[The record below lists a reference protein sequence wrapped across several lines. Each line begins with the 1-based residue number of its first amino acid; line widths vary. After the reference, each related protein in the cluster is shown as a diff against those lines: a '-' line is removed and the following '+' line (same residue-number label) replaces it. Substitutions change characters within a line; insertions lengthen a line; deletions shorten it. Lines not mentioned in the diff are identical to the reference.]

1 MRKLVALPLAAVVVV
16 ACAIYYYTA
25 GPPRLSV
32 ESVRWIENME
42 TLEFIVVHRF
52 GRAIDSDC
60 IHIYATFTDMV
71 WESCGFGAP
80 VRLHPGDNI
89 FVWVRLQIP
98 YPWKRA
104 RVERVHIM
112 IILHWNEHAE
122 KLVDDWFP
130 VEVV

>member
-1 MRKLVALPLAAVVVV
+1 MWKLVAVLLAAVVVV

-25 GPPRLSV
+25 EPPRLSV
-32 ESVRWIENME
+32 ESVRWIENTE
-42 TLEFIVVHRF
+42 TLEFNVVHRG

-60 IHIYATFTDMV
+60 IHIYATFDDML

-80 VRLHPGDNI
+80 ARLHPGDNM
-89 FVWVRLQIP
+89 FVWVRLQSP
-98 YPWKRA
+98 DPWKRA
-104 RVERVHIM
+104 RVERVHIV
-112 IILHWNEHAE
+112 IIYWKGHTE